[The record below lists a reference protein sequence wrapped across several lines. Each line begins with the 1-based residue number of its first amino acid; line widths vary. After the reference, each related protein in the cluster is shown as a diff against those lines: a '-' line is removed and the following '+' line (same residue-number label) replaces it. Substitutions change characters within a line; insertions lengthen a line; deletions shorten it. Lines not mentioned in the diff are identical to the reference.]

1 MHDLLGK
8 EEQLVLIT
16 IKFSNSSAKN
26 SAKVLVDKI
35 LIIDIIVIDEQIM
48 PQLSSHF
55 DDQHKTLLFIYNYW
69 INLKEQRNNVSSQSK
84 KSTCTSALICT
95 QK

>member
-1 MHDLLGK
+1 MINAHLLGK

-35 LIIDIIVIDEQIM
+35 LIIDIIVTAKQIKY
-48 PQLSSHF
+48 QLSSHF
-55 DDQHKTLLFIYNYW
+55 DDQPKTLLFIYNYW
-69 INLKEQRNNVSSQSK
+69 I
-84 KSTCTSALICT
+84 
-95 QK
+95 